1 MSVMI
6 LWLFVA
12 SCAGL
17 VMTSPKCHPRLY
29 GRTLRALP
37 QSDEP
42 SLDDPTTR
50 ELFGVVTRAELSVGL
65 NQVKASVDA
74 LTSTLL
80 ERQNTLAEK
89 QSGDLKALAERQSGD
104 VRVLAEQLK
113 SSSDRQ
119 AGDVRVLAEQLKSS
133 SDRQAEQLKALSEKS
148 EKQSEQLENLTEK
161 VERFGK
167 VTTEFDL
174 YKGGFAVVIG
184 GLVVSVIRY
193 FLENA

>member
-119 AGDVRVLAEQLKSS
+119 A
-133 SDRQAEQLKALSEKS
+133 EQLKALSEKS